1 MGDLFLK
8 QRENW
13 WVWVAWGIVGLVA
26 SKLLMSVLNNVWWV
40 MLAPIFILLML
51 AAWMNFNRRFDFI
64 RALKIFIL
72 VGVISML
79 PLFEQRWHSW
89 DQLIHMAVDSGTLL
103 ISLLTVCV
111 LCALL
116 AKRPKQYY

>member
-1 MGDLFLK
+1 
-8 QRENW
+8 
-13 WVWVAWGIVGLVA
+13 
-26 SKLLMSVLNNVWWV
+26 